1 MSARPLTLPV
11 PLWYNPD
18 SPEETTMLQPYFHY
32 HTVIQDHDNYDLAH
46 GPSWARVG
54 PRPGADNPRD
64 TTPSGPRHTLSRK
77 QTISNLIM
85 AATRM
90 QGLSVARADQ
100 IYNPGGD
107 PAVTELIRRLLT
119 PGLHMCGRQ
128 VVR

>member
-1 MSARPLTLPV
+1 
-11 PLWYNPD
+11 
-18 SPEETTMLQPYFHY
+18 MLQPFYHR
-32 HTVIQDHDNYDLAH
+32 HTVKTDHDNYDLAH

-64 TTPSGPRHTLSRK
+64 TAPSGPRYTLSRK
-77 QTISNLIM
+77 QTINNLIT
-85 AATRM
+85 ATTRM
-90 QGLSVARADQ
+90 QGLGVERANDC
-100 IYNPGGD
+100 YNPSND